1 MEVAL
6 GDSQKIDQD
15 KLNEFV
21 QVWTT
26 LDPGAGLC
34 VQARPA
40 FDNENALAAA
50 IEANLTNI
58 LSLVTFS

>member
-26 LDPGAGLC
+26 LDPGAGL
-34 VQARPA
+34 
-40 FDNENALAAA
+40 
-50 IEANLTNI
+50 
-58 LSLVTFS
+58 